1 MASPGSSGATRPDH
15 AVTALGWA
23 VAILGPVAVSAVLV
37 PFRDDLFATNASLVL
52 VLPVLAAAIVG
63 GRRGGVVAA
72 FVAALCFDFFFTKP
86 YYSLTIDRH
95 DDVETTIVLLVVAL
109 VVGELVIRAR
119 ASRRLALTR
128 GREVEQMRRV
138 AELAAGRGSRAR
150 LISIVEHE
158 VVELLGARGV
168 RFERPPFATA
178 LPRLGHGVV
187 TIGAR
192 DHDDDERPPGP
203 PNEVELPVW
212 GRGHEIGRL
221 VVVMPADSVGLSVA
235 AEDRAL
241 AVALADQLGAVLAA
255 AAEG

>member
-1 MASPGSSGATRPDH
+1 MASRGPTPDH
-15 AVTALGWA
+15 EVSALGWA
-23 VAILGPVAVSAVLV
+23 TAILGPIVVSAVLLA
-37 PFRDDLFATNASLVL
+37 FRDDLFATNAALVL

-72 FVAALCFDFFFTKP
+72 FIAALCFDFFFTKP
-86 YYSLTIDRH
+86 YYSFTIDRH

-119 ASRRLALTR
+119 ASRRLAMTR
-128 GREVEQMRRV
+128 AREVEQMRRV
-138 AELAAGRGSRAR
+138 AELAAGRGPRAR

-158 VVELLGARGV
+158 VVTLLGARGA
-168 RFERPPFATA
+168 RFERPPFRTS

-187 TIGAR
+187 TIGDR
-192 DHDDDERPPGP
+192 DHDDDDRPPGP
-203 PNEVELPVW
+203 ANEVELPVW
-212 GRGHEIGRL
+212 GGGREIGRL

-255 AAEG
+255 AAGYS